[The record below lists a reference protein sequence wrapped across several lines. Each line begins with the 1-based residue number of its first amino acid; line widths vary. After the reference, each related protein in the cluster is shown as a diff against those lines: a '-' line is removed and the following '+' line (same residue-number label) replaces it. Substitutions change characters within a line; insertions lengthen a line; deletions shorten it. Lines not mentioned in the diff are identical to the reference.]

1 MFMVFFKNLS
11 HCLNHLNTPRIKIN
25 IHPYSKFEPTKF
37 IFRETSFEV
46 RIIVGDSTISWKHTE
61 IQSYCGSDLSYP
73 FMGKIECIILK
84 SMWKVVERFG
94 ISMSIGLVSIIRVI
108 QCNIAS
114 ILFVPVTH
122 RKINYANIVMNCM
135 DLNLHIRS
143 AFRLQRC
150 AIKKLYTEM

>member
-1 MFMVFFKNLS
+1 MTILMIICVKYMFMVFFRNLS

-73 FMGKIECIILK
+73 FMGKNRVYYSKINVK
-84 SMWKVVERFG
+84 SR
-94 ISMSIGLVSIIRVI
+94 
-108 QCNIAS
+108 
-114 ILFVPVTH
+114 
-122 RKINYANIVMNCM
+122 RKIWDKHVNRACFNNSRNSV
-135 DLNLHIRS
+135 
-143 AFRLQRC
+143 
-150 AIKKLYTEM
+150 